1 MLSRE
6 TLKARFAI
14 LSWVALFSL
23 LSLQSFSRQSS
34 QTIPFDFYG
43 DTLQLPA
50 QYLTVVDYNGPLSD
64 ESIRD
69 FYSRMLATDYKEV
82 VQMLLAYKLKNQ
94 PDDWLFYQLIRKTA
108 QMASPKKDN
117 YYRYTLYKWFLLN
130 QSGYDATLCIA
141 GDKLLF
147 YVQSDENIYDIPYY
161 KSEGKQYVCL
171 NYHDYGNIDIVNTE
185 LHRVEVDIAGQKTTF
200 SYRLTHMP
208 KFKPA
213 DYKEKDLE
221 FNYHDVEYHIK
232 LKTNEQVK
240 TILANYPVTDYK
252 DYFNLP
258 LSNGTY
264 TSLIPQLRDHVKK
277 MKEKD
282 GVDYL
287 MQFTRYAFAYEP
299 DKENFGKEKHLSA
312 EQTLLYDHSDCED
325 RAALFYYLVKEI
337 YNLPMVVL
345 AYPHH
350 LTVAVKF
357 DKPVGKQ
364 LIEYNGGKYSICEP
378 TPQAQD
384 LPIGK
389 MSQELKKEPYEV
401 VLAYDPSISGQVG
414 TVLDQTFTSFHLPRL
429 K

>member
-1 MLSRE
+1 MLRKQV
-6 TLKARFAI
+6 LKTRFLI
-14 LSWVALFSL
+14 L
-23 LSLQSFSRQSS
+23 LSVVFISF
-34 QTIPFDFYG
+34 IPLRSIGREVDTKISFDFYG
-43 DTLQLPA
+43 DTLQLPSA
-50 QYLTVVDYNGPLSD
+50 YLKLVDYQGPPTD

-69 FYSRMLATDYKEV
+69 FYNRMINSDYKQV
-82 VQMLLAYKLKNQ
+82 VQMLLAYKLKNK
-94 PDDWLFYQLIRKTA
+94 PDDWLFYQLIRRTA

-130 QSGYDATLCIA
+130 ETGYDATLCIA

-161 KSEGKQYVCL
+161 KKDDKQYVCL
-171 NYHDYGNIDIVNTE
+171 NYHDYAKIDIVNSE
-185 LHRVEVDIAGQKTTF
+185 LHKVGVEIPGDKITF
-200 SYRLTHMP
+200 SYKLTHLP
-208 KFKPA
+208 NFEPG

-221 FNYHDVEYHIK
+221 FNYHDVAYHIK
-232 LKTNEQVK
+232 VKTNDQVK
-240 TILANYPVTDYK
+240 TILANYPVTDYQ

-264 TSLIPQLRDHVKK
+264 ASLIPQLKENLKGMSVKK
-277 MKEKD
+277 

-287 MQFTRYAFAYEP
+287 MRFTRYSFAYET
-299 DKENFGKEKHLSA
+299 DKDNFGKEKHLSA

-337 YNLPMVVL
+337 YKLPMVVL

-357 DKPVGKQ
+357 DKPIGHQQIDYK
-364 LIEYNGGKYSICEP
+364 GSKYSVCEP

-389 MSQELKKEPYEV
+389 ISHDLKTTPYEV
-401 VLAYDPSISGQVG
+401 VLAYNP
-414 TVLDQTFTSFHLPRL
+414 
-429 K
+429 